1 MRPVNKIEGTW
12 TLTKFILSIDVEP
25 LLLAHQSFIE
35 ALSQVTTE
43 LTRDGAIQ
51 RFEYTFE
58 LAWKT
63 MKRLLRAKG
72 SEVNHPRDVFR
83 EAAADHLIFN
93 PSAWFVFLEKRNK
106 STHIYKKEVAE
117 EVFAEMPNFAVAM
130 NDFITRLNLLD
141 AVKKQ

>member
-1 MRPVNKIEGTW
+1 MTKIIDG
-12 TLTKFILSIDVEP
+12 IDVKP
-25 LLLAHQSFIE
+25 LLQANDSLIE
-35 ALSQVTTE
+35 AMSQVTND

-83 EAAADHLIFN
+83 EAAAESYIAD
-93 PSAWFVFLEKRNK
+93 PSQWFVFLEKRNK
-106 STHIYKKEVAE
+106 STHIYKKEIAD
-117 EVFAEMPNFAVAM
+117 EVFSELPRFVVAM
-130 NDFITRLNLLD
+130 RDFLVRIG
-141 AVKKQ
+141 AEK